1 MPFCVDVEMSGK
13 VRALLKVSGE
23 TLSGMG
29 EFGLSRSPVE
39 FMVNEIVAAQ
49 QVLNLN
55 LAIVI
60 GGGNIIR
67 GNELKKNFFREDTP
81 VADYMGMLATM
92 INCIGFKKILSQH
105 GIESR
110 VMTKLRCDD
119 VCEAYHYE
127 VALSH
132 LEKGRIVILAAG
144 NGMPD
149 MSTDITMVTKAKE
162 LGLPVVLKG
171 TKVDG
176 IYTADPKKD
185 KEAKFIPS
193 INHNDYLSLD
203 LGVIDFSAVSFA
215 RQNRIP
221 IRVFNFFQQ
230 GNLRRALLGEDIGSV
245 IIPT

>member
-1 MPFCVDVEMSGK
+1 
-13 VRALLKVSGE
+13 
-23 TLSGMG
+23 
-29 EFGLSRSPVE
+29 
-39 FMVNEIVAAQ
+39 
-49 QVLNLN
+49 
-55 LAIVI
+55 
-60 GGGNIIR
+60 
-67 GNELKKNFFREDTP
+67 
-81 VADYMGMLATM
+81 
-92 INCIGFKKILSQH
+92 
-105 GIESR
+105 
-110 VMTKLRCDD
+110 
-119 VCEAYHYE
+119 
-127 VALSH
+127 
-132 LEKGRIVILAAG
+132 
-144 NGMPD
+144 
-149 MSTDITMVTKAKE
+149 MVTKAKE